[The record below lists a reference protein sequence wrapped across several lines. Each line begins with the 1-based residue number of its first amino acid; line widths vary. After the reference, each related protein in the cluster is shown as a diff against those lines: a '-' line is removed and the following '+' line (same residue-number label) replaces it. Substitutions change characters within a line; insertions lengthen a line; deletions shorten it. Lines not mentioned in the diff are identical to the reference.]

1 MDKSMVGM
9 LLTALLCAGTSLPP
23 LRAESTTSLQVPEP
37 QQRRPRL
44 GVYLESDTGGVWVRQ
59 VPPGSVAEQAG
70 LKAGD
75 RILELNG
82 APVQRAGQVIRAVR
96 LQPEAKPLEM
106 LLERAGRQLRL
117 QIKLPE
123 LPTLRQRV
131 QALTQVRY
139 SSPLWRRD
147 GPAEITEQGLEQA
160 MQPINRWIESRDEGP
175 QWEVIAGRL
184 NDFLDPSWPAPPWDG
199 DQVSTLALC
208 LEMAQEG

>member
-1 MDKSMVGM
+1 MSRSMAAVW
-9 LLTALLCAGTSLPP
+9 LAALLCAGISLPP
-23 LRAESTTSLQVPEP
+23 LRAEPTTPLQVPEP

-59 VPPGSVAEQAG
+59 VAPGSVAEQAG

-117 QIKLPE
+117 QIKLPM
-123 LPTLRQRV
+123 
-131 QALTQVRY
+131 AC
-139 SSPLWRRD
+139 
-147 GPAEITEQGLEQA
+147 
-160 MQPINRWIESRDEGP
+160 
-175 QWEVIAGRL
+175 
-184 NDFLDPSWPAPPWDG
+184 DPSC
-199 DQVSTLALC
+199 LA
-208 LEMAQEG
+208 